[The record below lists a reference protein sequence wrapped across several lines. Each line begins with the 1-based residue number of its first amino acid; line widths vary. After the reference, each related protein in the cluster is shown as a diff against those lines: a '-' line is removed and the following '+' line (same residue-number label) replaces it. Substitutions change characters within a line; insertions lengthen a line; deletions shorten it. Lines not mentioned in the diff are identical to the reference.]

1 MLGFREGDILR
12 DPFRKVVSHS
22 LHPLPFIKGGDSI
35 FKNLEK
41 GSGLKKVSEN
51 RGREGGGGEGGGFSF
66 CSIFF

>member
-22 LHPLPFIKGGDSI
+22 LHPLPFIKGGGDSI

-51 RGREGGGGEGGGFSF
+51 RGRGG
-66 CSIFF
+66 

>member
-12 DPFRKVVSHS
+12 DPFRKVASHS
-22 LHPLPFIKGGDSI
+22 LHPLPFINGGGDSI

-51 RGREGGGGEGGGFSF
+51 RGRDGGGGGG
-66 CSIFF
+66 